1 MLVALFL
8 AGSAAAEVKNIG
20 ELKDRIA
27 ASGPNEQPYYCA
39 EMVRNLV
46 EVADKQYADGNYTGA
61 QDSINEIEK
70 YADLAREATPKTHKL
85 KQAEITLREA
95 ARRLEDIGKS
105 LSIIDRPPI
114 AKAVA
119 HLHSVESDLLKR
131 LFSR

>member
-1 MLVALFL
+1 MAGATPIEGAREHEVRVMKTLGECCCYVGLAALFL

-27 ASGPNEQPYYCA
+27 ASGPNEQVYYCA

-70 YADLAREATPKTHKL
+70 YADLARE
-85 KQAEITLREA
+85 
-95 ARRLEDIGKS
+95 
-105 LSIIDRPPI
+105 
-114 AKAVA
+114 
-119 HLHSVESDLLKR
+119 
-131 LFSR
+131 